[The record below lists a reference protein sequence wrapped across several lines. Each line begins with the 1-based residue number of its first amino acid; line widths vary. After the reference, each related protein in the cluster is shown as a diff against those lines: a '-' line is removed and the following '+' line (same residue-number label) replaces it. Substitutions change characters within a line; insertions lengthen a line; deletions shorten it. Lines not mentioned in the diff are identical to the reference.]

1 MAGPYISLATGRN
14 VARPTRSQTSALDKY
29 VPAYWRDVTW
39 HRFADEMLP
48 DLVRDPLVLRQEY
61 FARNLQMVG
70 AFHDAGVPFM
80 AGTDTAAG
88 VYILPGFSLHDELAN
103 FVEAVFTP
111 MEALETATSNPAVF
125 LGMKASIGS
134 IEAGKFAD
142 LLLLG
147 ANPLKN
153 IRNTEKIKVVIAHG
167 QVLDRAALDEIL
179 RKVESAAS
187 VRRSTTNF
195 QSSENTEQGYR

>member
-1 MAGPYISLATGRN
+1 
-14 VARPTRSQTSALDKY
+14 
-29 VPAYWRDVTW
+29 
-39 HRFADEMLP
+39 MLP

-80 AGTDTAAG
+80 AGT
-88 VYILPGFSLHDELAN
+88 GFSLHDELAN